1 MDVSTEPYIRSRGKT
16 YFLDKLEI
24 WMSLQ
29 VQAIPLQGRFQ
40 SGEGGSIPHFDT
52 YDILSHLRLI
62 NDKQDYLEIIRE
74 KTSTR

>member
-1 MDVSTEPYIRSRGKT
+1 
-16 YFLDKLEI
+16 
-24 WMSLQ
+24 MSLQ

-74 KTSTR
+74 KTPTR